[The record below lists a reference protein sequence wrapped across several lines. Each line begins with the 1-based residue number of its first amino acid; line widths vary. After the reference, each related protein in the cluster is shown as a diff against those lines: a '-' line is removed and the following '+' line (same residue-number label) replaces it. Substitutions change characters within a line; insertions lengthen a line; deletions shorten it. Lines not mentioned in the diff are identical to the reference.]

1 MSRWG
6 DHQCISATRATGYG
20 LRLGLGDVV
29 GAAAVELGDGEA
41 AVLGP
46 AERLAAGDGVGLA
59 DISGLGEAETSVVPA
74 VGVDCLLR
82 LRPMGTTT
90 IPSAVTIRK
99 LTAPHSR
106 RKNSRFKPLDR
117 VPAQSTSVVV

>member
-1 MSRWG
+1 MGVADRPAAG
-6 DHQCISATRATGYG
+6 DS
-20 LRLGLGDVV
+20 V
-29 GAAAVELGDGEA
+29 G
-41 AVLGP
+41 
-46 AERLAAGDGVGLA
+46 LAAGDSVGLA
-59 DISGLGEAETSVVPA
+59 DTSGLGEAETRVVPA

-106 RKNSRFKPLDR
+106 RRNSRFKLPNR

>member
-90 IPSAVTIRK
+90 IPSA